1 MRSLPHLLTRGAM
14 ALAVGLVLL
23 AVPHLRAWWPVLVPV
38 PAVVLLV
45 LLLAPDA
52 YLAFG
57 FLLLV
62 SVIAWTTLVRSTAI
76 RWDTASGRPRPP

>member
-1 MRSLPHLLTRGAM
+1 M
-14 ALAVGLVLL
+14 
-23 AVPHLRAWWPVLVPV
+23 PV

-52 YLAFG
+52 YLDFG

-62 SVIAWTTLVRSTAI
+62 SVIAWTTRGRSTAI
-76 RWDTASGRPRPP
+76 RWDTASGRPPSTMIGRPGCGTVRTAAW